1 MKIGPDNEFLCLV
14 PPARDTGTSTEDFD
28 GDATLRNSWSL
39 LQPLSGKCLYHRQ
52 TWFTYSY
59 CHNQE
64 IRQFKELTPTQP
76 PTEPYQPAEDPQWEA
91 FTLGRSPVAPDSRA
105 DVVVADQLPRAATL
119 EVAHG
124 PGSRYL
130 VQRWGDGTFC
140 DKTGKPRE
148 VEVQFHCSMT
158 MADSILLVREAKTC
172 SYVLVV
178 QTPRLCGEPGF
189 RSRLETR
196 NESLVRCRQI
206 IDTTS
211 DQVSPSESTQ
221 LEQRQTGE
229 QVDLNESDHPFHLL
243 NRKSRFIIP
252 TPAPLQSSLESSSDD
267 EGDGKWDDF
276 WKRAVEALMKSPE
289 IQGLGGNN
297 PQVFLDRGENGEL
310 VIEILEEIPM
320 DGSGDGMVQGDVSAE
335 EYARLTDVLRNAVFD
350 MKRGGETERED
361 DQDWDEEDEE
371 DESRNTR
378 DEL

>member
-1 MKIGPDNEFLCLV
+1 M
-14 PPARDTGTSTEDFD
+14 
-28 GDATLRNSWSL
+28 
-39 LQPLSGKCLYHRQ
+39 
-52 TWFTYSY
+52 
-59 CHNQE
+59 
-64 IRQFKELTPTQP
+64 
-76 PTEPYQPAEDPQWEA
+76 
-91 FTLGRSPVAPDSRA
+91 
-105 DVVVADQLPRAATL
+105 VVADQLPRAANL

-148 VEVQFHCSMT
+148 VEVQVSWISLSLKNCLMNGYQFHCSMT

-206 IDTTS
+206 IDPTS

-229 QVDLNESDHPFHLL
+229 QANLNESDHPLHLL
-243 NRKSRFIIP
+243 NRKPRFIIP
-252 TPAPLQSSLESSSDD
+252 TPAPLQSSVESSSGD

-289 IQGLGGNN
+289 IQGLGGTN
-297 PQVFLDRGENGEL
+297 PQVFLDRGENGEI

-320 DGSGDGMVQGDVSAE
+320 DGSGDGTVQGDVSAE

-350 MKRGGETERED
+350 MKRGGVTEREG
-361 DQDWDEEDEE
+361 DQDWEEE

>member
-1 MKIGPDNEFLCLV
+1 M
-14 PPARDTGTSTEDFD
+14 
-28 GDATLRNSWSL
+28 
-39 LQPLSGKCLYHRQ
+39 
-52 TWFTYSY
+52 
-59 CHNQE
+59 
-64 IRQFKELTPTQP
+64 
-76 PTEPYQPAEDPQWEA
+76 
-91 FTLGRSPVAPDSRA
+91 
-105 DVVVADQLPRAATL
+105 VVADQLPRAANL

-140 DKTGKPRE
+140 DKTGQPRE
-148 VEVQFHCSMT
+148 VEVQASRISSSPRNCLMNGYQFHCSMT
-158 MADSILLVREAKTC
+158 MTDSILLVREAKTC

-206 IDTTS
+206 IDPTS
-211 DQVSPSESTQ
+211 DQVSTSESTQ

-229 QVDLNESDHPFHLL
+229 QVNLNESDHPLHLL
-243 NRKSRFIIP
+243 NRESRFIIP
-252 TPAPLQSSLESSSDD
+252 TPAPLQSSLGSSSGD
-267 EGDGKWDDF
+267 EGDVKWDF

-289 IQGLGGNN
+289 IQGLSGNN
-297 PQVFLDRGENGEL
+297 PQVFLDRGENGEI

-320 DGSGDGMVQGDVSAE
+320 DGSGDGTVQDVTAD

-350 MKRGGETERED
+350 MRRGGETEREG
-361 DQDWDEEDEE
+361 DQDWEEDEE

>member
-1 MKIGPDNEFLCLV
+1 VQQPTGPYE
-14 PPARDTGTSTEDFD
+14 
-28 GDATLRNSWSL
+28 
-39 LQPLSGKCLYHRQ
+39 
-52 TWFTYSY
+52 
-59 CHNQE
+59 
-64 IRQFKELTPTQP
+64 
-76 PTEPYQPAEDPQWEA
+76 PAEDPQWEA

-105 DVVVADQLPRAATL
+105 DVVVADQLPRAANL

-140 DKTGKPRE
+140 DKTGQPRE

-158 MADSILLVREAKTC
+158 MTDSILLVREAKTC

-206 IDTTS
+206 IDSTS
-211 DQVSPSESTQ
+211 DQVSTSESTQ
-221 LEQRQTGE
+221 LEQRQTGK
-229 QVDLNESDHPFHLL
+229 QVNLNESDHPLHLL
-243 NRKSRFIIP
+243 SRESRFIIP
-252 TPAPLQSSLESSSDD
+252 TPAPLQSSLESSTGD
-267 EGDGKWDDF
+267 EGDVKWDDF

-297 PQVFLDRGENGEL
+297 PQVFLDRGENGEI

-320 DGSGDGMVQGDVSAE
+320 DGNGDGTVQDVTAE

-350 MKRGGETERED
+350 MRRGGETGWEG
-361 DQDWDEEDEE
+361 DQDWEEDEE
-371 DESRNTR
+371 DEARNTR